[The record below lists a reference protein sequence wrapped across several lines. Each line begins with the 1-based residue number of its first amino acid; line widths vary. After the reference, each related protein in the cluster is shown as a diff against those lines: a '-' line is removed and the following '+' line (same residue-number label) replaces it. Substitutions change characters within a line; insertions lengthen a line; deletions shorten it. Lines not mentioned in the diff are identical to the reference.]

1 MKREV
6 IRVVTPGTNLNVQS
20 LEAGKNNYLLS
31 IAYTPDGIGISAA
44 DVTTGD
50 YYVTEVE
57 DLKKLNDELMKYE
70 PSEIICNE
78 AFLVSGFDVN
88 DLKSRLHISV
98 NAWNPMFDDDGCR
111 RILMKHFKVNTP
123 DRTWCRR
130 ILYGTFSG
138 GSTVTV
144 SV

>member
-1 MKREV
+1 
-6 IRVVTPGTNLNVQS
+6 
-20 LEAGKNNYLLS
+20 
-31 IAYTPDGIGISAA
+31 
-44 DVTTGD
+44 
-50 YYVTEVE
+50 
-57 DLKKLNDELMKYE
+57 MKYE

-98 NAWNPMFDDDGCR
+98 NALESHMFDDDGCR
-111 RILMKHFKVNTP
+111 RILMKHFKVNTLIGLGVEEFP
-123 DRTWCRR
+123 TG
-130 ILYGTFSG
+130 LFSG